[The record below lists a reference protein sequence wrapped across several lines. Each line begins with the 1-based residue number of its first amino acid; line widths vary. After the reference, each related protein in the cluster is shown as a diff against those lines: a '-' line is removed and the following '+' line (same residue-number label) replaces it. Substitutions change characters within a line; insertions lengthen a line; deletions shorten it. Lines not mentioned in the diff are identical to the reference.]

1 MPYKIL
7 RGFDA
12 ILPQEAIV
20 INEDTELNVGD
31 SVKIGI
37 QCQDGQIEKPWV
49 TIVNKFSDETFHVAI
64 DNDLVLTHKHGLKD
78 KDLLILNRDQLLA
91 VLK

>member
-1 MPYKIL
+1 MSYKIL

-20 INEDTELNVGD
+20 INEGTELNVGD

-37 QCQDGQIEKPWV
+37 QCPDGQVEKPWV
-49 TIVNKFSDETFHVAI
+49 TIVNKFNDGVFHVAI

-78 KDLLILNRDQLLA
+78 KDLLILDRGQLLA